1 MKLGFDN
8 KRKTT
13 GAIVLGVIAVL
24 VCAYEF
30 LPMITESSSPSSN
43 AQAAA
48 PAPVPSRPA
57 TPVHGSTKS
66 AKKEKPE
73 SLDPT
78 LQLDLLATAEKTTYE
93 GSGRNIFVSQ
103 REDVVIQKPIAPAN
117 TDNPAAQAA
126 YQPPPVPAPPQIPLK
141 FYGFSGAKSGPKQVF
156 LSKGDD
162 IFIAKEG
169 QIVDR
174 RYKIVK
180 IGPNS
185 VEVEDVLTNNRQTLP
200 LTAG

>member
-1 MKLGFDN
+1 MKLGTEN
-8 KRKTT
+8 KTKTAVAAGLLLVAGYAIYNWMSSGSETTPTPPATATSSSSATAKTSSRPGARKT
-13 GAIVLGVIAVL
+13 GPVVL
-24 VCAYEF
+24 
-30 LPMITESSSPSSN
+30 
-43 AQAAA
+43 AQ
-48 PAPVPSRPA
+48 
-57 TPVHGSTKS
+57 
-66 AKKEKPE
+66 

-78 LQLDLLATAEKTTYE
+78 VRIDLLK
-93 GSGRNIFVSQ
+93 SS
-103 REDVVIQKPIAPAN
+103 EDVTYKGAGRDIFQNQPE
-117 TDNPAAQAA
+117 
-126 YQPPPVPAPPQIPLK
+126 PPPIPKTIKPVIATPQAPPPPPPIPLK
-141 FYGFSGAKSGPKQVF
+141 FYGFSGNKSGPKQVF

-174 RYKIVK
+174 RYKILK

>member
-1 MKLGFDN
+1 MKLGTEN
-8 KRKTT
+8 KTKTAIAAGLLLVAGFAVYNGLSSGNDSTPTPTATKAATPTSGAAKPTSKTGARKT
-13 GAIVLGVIAVL
+13 GPVML
-24 VCAYEF
+24 
-30 LPMITESSSPSSN
+30 
-43 AQAAA
+43 AQ
-48 PAPVPSRPA
+48 
-57 TPVHGSTKS
+57 
-66 AKKEKPE
+66 

-78 LQLDLLATAEKTTYE
+78 LRVDLLKTSEDVTYK
-93 GSGRNIFVSQ
+93 GSGRDIFQ
-103 REDVVIQKPIAPAN
+103 NQPE
-117 TDNPAAQAA
+117 
-126 YQPPPVPAPPQIPLK
+126 PPPIPKEVKKVIDTGPPPPPPPPPIPLK
-141 FYGFSGAKSGPKQVF
+141 FYGFSGTKSGPKAVF

-174 RYKIVK
+174 RYKILK

>member
-1 MKLGFDN
+1 M
-8 KRKTT
+8 
-13 GAIVLGVIAVL
+13 
-24 VCAYEF
+24 
-30 LPMITESSSPSSN
+30 
-43 AQAAA
+43 
-48 PAPVPSRPA
+48 
-57 TPVHGSTKS
+57 
-66 AKKEKPE
+66 
-73 SLDPT
+73 
-78 LQLDLLATAEKTTYE
+78 DLLKTSEDVTYQ
-93 GSGRNIFVSQ
+93 GSGRDIFQ
-103 REDVVIQKPIAPAN
+103 NQPDPPPPIPKPIVSVMPTTPEA
-117 TDNPAAQAA
+117 
-126 YQPPPVPAPPQIPLK
+126 PPPPPPIPLK

>member
-1 MKLGFDN
+1 MKIGTENKTKTAIAAGLVVVAAFVLYNWLSGGNDSGPAPTAAKVATAVTSAAKTLG
-8 KRKTT
+8 KPGARKT
-13 GAIVLGVIAVL
+13 GPVVL
-24 VCAYEF
+24 
-30 LPMITESSSPSSN
+30 
-43 AQAAA
+43 AQ
-48 PAPVPSRPA
+48 
-57 TPVHGSTKS
+57 
-66 AKKEKPE
+66 

-78 LQLDLLATAEKTTYE
+78 LRMDLLKTSEDMTYK
-93 GSGRNIFVSQ
+93 GSGRDIFQ
-103 REDVVIQKPIAPAN
+103 NQPE
-117 TDNPAAQAA
+117 
-126 YQPPPVPAPPQIPLK
+126 PPPIPKPVKPVMPEVQTPPPPPPIPLK
-141 FYGFSGAKSGPKQVF
+141 FYGFSGTKSGPKQVF